1 MTTFTATTSAAA
13 GLVRAPSEVKMPA
26 HRRPGHTIV
35 ALTGTLDLAAAP
47 ALREHLIGAL
57 RHSGR
62 LLILDLREVASAD
75 AAGLAVLIGTQRRA
89 ARLGITL
96 RLAAPGPQ
104 IAELLRTTEFDRTL
118 IVHPALDTWSPSAAG
133 IDLPGSP
140 GSHVIGHG
148 RPGYRRYALNRSA

>member
-1 MTTFTATTSAAA
+1 MSMSTTTSAAA
-13 GLVRAPSEVKMPA
+13 PFVRTPYEVALPA

-35 ALTGTLDLAAAP
+35 ALTGTLDAAAAP
-47 ALREHLIGAL
+47 ALREHLISKL

-89 ARLGITL
+89 ARLGITV

-104 IAELLRTTEFDRTL
+104 VAELLRTTEFDRTL
-118 IVHPALDTWSPSAAG
+118 VVHPALDLPIENAA
-133 IDLPGSP
+133 
-140 GSHVIGHG
+140 
-148 RPGYRRYALNRSA
+148 

>member
-1 MTTFTATTSAAA
+1 MTTSTTTSGAADF
-13 GLVRAPSEVKMPA
+13 VRLPYEVKLPA

-35 ALTGTLDLAAAP
+35 ALTGTLDAAAAP
-47 ALREHLIGAL
+47 ALREHLIGKM

-104 IAELLRTTEFDRTL
+104 VAELLRATEFDRTL
-118 IVHPALDTWSPSAAG
+118 FVHPALDIHTENAA
-133 IDLPGSP
+133 
-140 GSHVIGHG
+140 
-148 RPGYRRYALNRSA
+148 

>member
-1 MTTFTATTSAAA
+1 MTTLTATAPAIASATA
-13 GLVRAPSEVKMPA
+13 GLVRAPDEVRMPA

-35 ALTGTLDLAAAP
+35 ALSGVLDVAAAP

-75 AAGLAVLIGTQRRA
+75 AAGLAVLVGIQRRA
-89 ARLGITL
+89 AGLGITL

-104 IAELLRTTEFDRTL
+104 VAAQLRLTALGRALTVHSTPDIHAEIA
-118 IVHPALDTWSPSAAG
+118 V
-133 IDLPGSP
+133 
-140 GSHVIGHG
+140 
-148 RPGYRRYALNRSA
+148 